1 MKKMNNGLLSLSI
14 NMGPI
19 DNLIKLTSIQ
29 DLMATSSRHHHFQV
43 IIALS
48 ILFNLHCCWNCV
60 TFAADTTTNVY
71 IVYMGEKQH
80 NNPAT
85 IVMSHHEMLA
95 KLLGSKEA
103 AKNSILYSY
112 KHGFSGFAASLTD
125 SQAKVIADFPGV
137 VRVFPNR
144 IHKVHTTRS
153 WDFLELNQ
161 SSKSKHNLLTE
172 ANMGDG
178 TIIGIIDSGI
188 WPESQSFKDDGMGP
202 IPSSWKG
209 ICQTGQSFTSA
220 KCNKKIIGAR
230 WIKKG
235 YEKMYGPINTTG
247 HSEYLSPRDKEGHGT
262 HCASIAAGRFVP
274 NASYLGLGT
283 GIARGGAPLARLAI
297 YKVVW
302 LGESTD
308 ADELKAFD
316 MAIHDGVDIL
326 SVSLARNVDHAGLP
340 LQAYFDDGIAVGSF
354 HAVAKGITVVC
365 AAGNDGPFSDTVGNT
380 APWIITVAATT
391 IDRDFQTE
399 VTLGNDQTSLGH
411 TLSVGGLGETR
422 QKHKPP
428 SPPPPPKL
436 KTPLSPPSELKTS
449 TPAAIVAGQGDDAS
463 ACKEGSLNPTL
474 VKGKVVHC
482 FLQPSAS
489 QQEVTNATKTVQKA
503 GGIGIIYTQDHNDV
517 LNRCNI
523 TCIKVNFETGT
534 NIISYIRGTS
544 SATVQNS
551 KPQTVVG
558 KKTSP
563 LVASFSSRGPNTLLP
578 DVLKPDIAAPGVT
591 ILAAYPPPI
600 TGHPFEFLSGTS
612 MACPHVAGVA
622 ALIKTLHKN
631 WSPAAIKSAIMTT
644 ASQNGTD
651 GQVIW
656 AQGGNLKPA
665 TPFDM
670 GGGHIDPKKVAHP
683 GLIYDISI
691 KSYIDFFC
699 SKGYTNEQMTNM
711 TKRNDSCSR
720 KRRASSWD
728 LNLPSISIPYLEN
741 IVTVTRTVTNVGTI
755 NSVYKALVQSPPGIQ
770 VKVKPRRLSFNQ
782 STSVLSFK
790 VTFNST
796 QNVQLMDYVFGSL
809 TWTDKKHVVRIPLAV
824 RVAHQYTSSRK

>member
-1 MKKMNNGLLSLSI
+1 
-14 NMGPI
+14 MG
-19 DNLIKLTSIQ
+19 
-29 DLMATSSRHHHFQV
+29 TSSRHHHFQV
-43 IIALS
+43 IIPFF
-48 ILFNLHCCWNCV
+48 ILFNLHCCWNSV

-95 KLLGSKEA
+95 NLLGSKEA

-112 KHGFSGFAASLTD
+112 KNGFSGFAASLTD
-125 SQAKVIADFPGV
+125 SQAKAIADFPGV

-153 WDFLELNQ
+153 WDFLGLKPP
-161 SSKSKHNLLTE
+161 SKSKHNLLSE

-178 TIIGIIDSGI
+178 TIIGIIDTGI

-202 IPSSWKG
+202 IPSHWKG
-209 ICQTGQSFTSA
+209 ICQTGQNFIPA
-220 KCNKKIIGAR
+220 NCNKKIIGAR
-230 WIKKG
+230 WFRKG
-235 YEKMYGPINTTG
+235 YEKMHGPINTTG
-247 HSEYLSPRDKEGHGT
+247 HLEYLSPRDKEGHGT

-274 NASYLGLGT
+274 NASYIGLGT
-283 GIARGGAPLARLAI
+283 GLARGGAPLARLAI
-297 YKVVW
+297 YKVAW
-302 LGESTD
+302 FGESTD

-326 SVSLARNVDHAGLP
+326 SVSLARNVNHAGLP
-340 LQAYFDDGIAVGSF
+340 LEAYFVDGIAMGSF

-365 AAGNDGPFSDTVGNT
+365 AGGNDGPYSDTVGNT
-380 APWIITVAATT
+380 APWMITVAAST
-391 IDRDFQTE
+391 IDRDFQTD
-399 VTLGNDQTSLGH
+399 VTLGNDQTSLGN
-411 TLSVGGLGETR
+411 TLSVGGFDGTGGHHI
-422 QKHKPP
+422 K
-428 SPPPPPKL
+428 SI
-436 KTPLSPPSELKTS
+436 
-449 TPAAIVAGQGDDAS
+449 AGIVAGQDDDAL
-463 ACKEGSLNPTL
+463 ACKKGSLNPTL

-482 FLQPSAS
+482 FLQPTASA
-489 QQEVTNATKTVQKA
+489 QEVSDAPNTVMKA
-503 GGIGIIYTQDHNDV
+503 GGIGVLYTQAHNDV

-523 TCIKVNFETGT
+523 TCIKVNFEIGT
-534 NIISYIRGTS
+534 KINSYIRGTS
-544 SATVQNS
+544 SATVQHS
-551 KPQTVVG
+551 QPRTVVG
-558 KKTSP
+558 KKVAP

-578 DVLKPDIAAPGVT
+578 DVLKPDIAAPGVN
-591 ILAAYPPPI
+591 ILAAFPPPI
-600 TGHPFEFLSGTS
+600 SGHPYEYQSGTS

-670 GGGHIDPKKVAHP
+670 GGGNINPKKAAHP
-683 GLIYDISI
+683 GLIYDISTEN
-691 KSYIDFFC
+691 YIDFFC
-699 SKGYTNEQMTNM
+699 SKRYTNEQMTNM
-711 TKRNDSCSR
+711 TKRNNSCSR
-720 KRRASSWD
+720 KRSASSWD

-741 IVTVTRTVTNVGTI
+741 IVTVTRTVTNVGSV
-755 NSVYKALVQSPPGIQ
+755 NSVYKALVQSPPGIK
-770 VKVKPRRLSFNQ
+770 VRVKPHTLSFNQ
-782 STSVLSFK
+782 STKVLSFK

-796 QNVQLMDYVFGSL
+796 QKVQLMDYVFGSL

-824 RVAHQYTSSRK
+824 RVAHQYASSRK